1 MWPGIARK
9 GVCAT
14 WGVQWTAEMP
24 VNDDFSL
31 QEFLP
36 PSLVPNWSARALQP
50 EVLLTLSNL
59 TCRQPV
65 DDVCTRDHRSSGP
78 EARQYRVEYHHKPR
92 QRMMAQHVADHN
104 FHSDSYC

>member
-1 MWPGIARK
+1 
-9 GVCAT
+9 
-14 WGVQWTAEMP
+14 MP

-36 PSLVPNWSARALQP
+36 PSLVPSWSARALQP

-65 DDVCTRDHRSSGP
+65 NDVCTRDH
-78 EARQYRVEYHHKPR
+78 ARLDLKPVSTEWNTITSHGR
-92 QRMMAQHVADHN
+92 QRMMTQHVADHN

>member
-14 WGVQWTAEMP
+14 WGVQWTGEML

-36 PSLVPNWSARALQP
+36 PSLVPSWSARALQP

-65 DDVCTRDHRSSGP
+65 DDVCTRDH
-78 EARQYRVEYHHKPR
+78 AHLDLKPVSIEWNTITS
-92 QRMMAQHVADHN
+92 HG
-104 FHSDSYC
+104 